1 MAVLAK
7 PEALV
12 ITMDRHV
19 DPVLERFAAR
29 AAWPLAIRPARGELL
44 RRLRRCPPRTLLFWL
59 SVLEGLEESIALIA
73 TVRQRAP
80 EIPRIALGLWPD
92 DELETAVRAAG
103 ANVYLQGASR
113 IDGLQEAMAAVRRL
127 PR

>member
-1 MAVLAK
+1 MAVLTR
-7 PEALV
+7 PEVLV
-12 ITMDRHV
+12 ITMDHHV
-19 DPVLERFAAR
+19 DPVLERFASSAG
-29 AAWPLAIRPARGELL
+29 WLLAIRPARGELL
-44 RRLRRCPPRTLLFWL
+44 RRLRRCPPQTLLFWL
-59 SVLEGLEESIALIA
+59 SALEGLDESIALIA
-73 TVRQRAP
+73 TVRQRVP

-103 ANVYLQGASR
+103 ANVYVQGENE